1 MYEIELATAQLE
13 STMATSKAAMLL
25 LLDHPDTGNRHL
37 AKAIKTILD
46 DNVPIMERQMEQLEH
61 TVRQEYQN
69 PADRPVSEAN
79 AARVDELVALTHRY
93 ERHMNALVNPLQQFS
108 ETSIQ
113 FAMLAY
119 PITKARAIEFLNGE
133 ALTRDDAD
141 EARQAYRQ
149 AMRETAAENNMHRD
163 AIEKLQQSND
173 IQLEPARVMLQQSLH
188 ALDTIDRI
196 IPPEDRLMP
205 TPHAEPHVSVKRAS
219 PHESEQPP
227 STATRF
233 YDSIVRRYRDLSQRY
248 ELDPMQDWS
257 LQHLESTDTKRILFD
272 SRQATVFRDLATGP
286 PENVQRLLKTP
297 FDSFYLEP
305 TSPIWLDIGL
315 YEKRTLS
322 FRALLVTPLLET
334 PDPDVP
340 MRHPIN
346 VFTWITD
353 NDGSTAI
360 IAFAHDLA
368 TGCSYNK
375 ANVLRN
381 QHGANEAV
389 LVPSQVPED
398 TDDDSMVLIA
408 PDQDRILGSIE
419 EMIWQSGQLLN
430 WTCCYMMAK
439 SIEVVPETLSRQR
452 RKAMARRG
460 VPNPWHVVRVDPK
473 IRESELPL
481 DVQPAEGPRIRFDVI
496 GHLRFG
502 RHRRGDGTYSETIE
516 WVRPHQRG
524 LANELY
530 VPKIS
535 RFSSDRN
542 IHPRMEQYWG
552 RPDTSA
558 DQSA

>member
-25 LLDHPDTGNRHL
+25 LLDHPDTGNTHL

-46 DNVPIMERQMEQLEH
+46 DNVPIMARQMEQMEH

-79 AARVDELVALTHRY
+79 AERVEELIALTHRY
-93 ERHMNALVNPLQQFS
+93 EQHMNALVNPLQQFS

-113 FAMLAY
+113 FTMLAY

-141 EARQAYRQ
+141 EAGQAYRQ
-149 AMRETAAENNMHRD
+149 AMREAASENKMHRD
-163 AIEKLQQSND
+163 VIEKLQQSNE
-173 IQLEPARVMLQQSLH
+173 IQHEPARAMLQQTLD

-196 IPPEDRLMP
+196 IPPNDRLMP
-205 TPHAEPHVSVKRAS
+205 TPRAEPDVSVKRAS
-219 PHESEQPP
+219 PHDSDQIP

-233 YDSIVRRYRDLSQRY
+233 YDSLVRHYRHLEQGY
-248 ELDPMQDWS
+248 QLNPLQEWS
-257 LQHLESTDTKRILFD
+257 LQRLESTETKRILFD

-305 TSPIWLDIGL
+305 TSPIWLDIGM
-315 YEKRTLS
+315 YEKRILS

-368 TGCSYNK
+368 TGCSYIK

-381 QHGANEAV
+381 GAADDV
-389 LVPSQVPED
+389 LVPSQVPAD
-398 TDDDSMVLIA
+398 IDDDSMVLIA

-439 SIEVVPETLSRQR
+439 SIEVVPELLSRQR
-452 RKAMARRG
+452 RKALARRG
-460 VPNPWHVVRVDPK
+460 LPNPWHVVRVDPK
-473 IRESELPL
+473 IREPELPP
-481 DVQPAEGPRIRFDVI
+481 DIQPAEGPRIRFDVI

-502 RHRRGDGTYSETIE
+502 RHRRGDGSYSETIE

-530 VPKIS
+530 IPKIS

-552 RPDTSA
+552 RPDTSPDGPA
-558 DQSA
+558 